1 MKNSTTKK
9 IVSFIFYVILF
20 WIVKNFLF
28 SQSMDIELYSEKYYN
43 TFSPLLKYDCVSQI
57 DLDSMKL
64 NFCVG
69 NNKKKFNSI
78 SDSLYV
84 TNFVKYNSSILNH
97 MKNRK
102 VLSIDFWKEEGF
114 VQVWYHDY
122 VVEISYDSVNKTI
135 KTESQPW

>member
-1 MKNSTTKK
+1 MKNSITK
-9 IVSFIFYVILF
+9 IIFSLVFFVILF

-64 NFCVG
+64 NFYVG

-84 TNFVKYNSSILNH
+84 TNFVKYNTSILNH
-97 MKNRK
+97 MKNKK
-102 VLSIDFWKEEGF
+102 VLSIDFWNKEGF

-122 VVEISYDSVNKTI
+122 VVEISYDSINKTI

>member
-9 IVSFIFYVILF
+9 ISSFFLTIFLIWFVVF
-20 WIVKNFLF
+20 FL
-28 SQSMDIELYSEKYYN
+28 SKQETDIAFYSEKYYN
-43 TFSPLLKYDCVSQI
+43 TFSPLLKYDCVYQI

-64 NFCVG
+64 NFYEG
-69 NNKKKFNSI
+69 YNQKNFNSI

-84 TNFVKYNSSILNH
+84 TNFVKNNLSILKH
-97 MKNRK
+97 MKNKK
-102 VLSIDFWKEEGF
+102 VLSIDFWKEEDF